1 MRKRIPGNWV
11 GAGPCHSYGPEGGES
26 RCEWHLGAEVTHPT
40 SGWAG
45 PGRQEHESW
54 AERGTGGGWRG
65 AASCQMP
72 GGEAGPPRARLV
84 RPGAGLAVGRL
95 ERRAAAQCAEWR
107 TPGILAP
114 AAAATTQAG

>member
-1 MRKRIPGNWV
+1 MLDRAIHKDRREESPDVSGTWGLKSLTRPLDGPGLGDRSTRAGRSAGQE
-11 GAGPCHSYGPEGGES
+11 GAGEELRAARG
-26 RCEWHLGAEVTHPT
+26 R
-40 SGWAG
+40 AG
-45 PGRQEHESW
+45 RRVPPG
-54 AERGTGGGWRG
+54 
-65 AASCQMP
+65 
-72 GGEAGPPRARLV
+72 ARLV